1 MTNRHDRLRT
11 ASAIAAATSLIA
23 TIGLS
28 GGYHRARCR
37 RERRIRE
44 HSGPRTRNAA
54 RTGSRAVD
62 GARVASGHGGPG
74 RSTRR
79 PWSDGG
85 VPSRHHPR
93 CNPVATAP
101 MHDSLSARIRY
112 IGADHTATVEECAN
126 ESCARAVADRAS
138 AVAAD
143 ANLIPYTGNPGRSL
157 AVRMCP
163 PEGAHTATRSSIPH
177 WMRAGAEAACKWR
190 IVPAATLAAWP
201 IAGRSD
207 RVWVGDTIF
216 RVHRAPLRLIH
227 RS

>member
-28 GGYHRARCR
+28 GA
-37 RERRIRE
+37 
-44 HSGPRTRNAA
+44 T
-54 RTGSRAVD
+54 TGRDAD
-62 GARVASGHGGPG
+62 ENGASGNIQVLERETLPVPGLGPLMVHVW
-74 RSTRR
+74 RR
-79 PWSDGG
+79 GTEVQVAALDDRGAMVVFRAG
-85 VPSRHHPR
+85 TIHDAT
-93 CNPVATAP
+93 PVATAP

-163 PEGAHTATRSSIPH
+163 AEGAHTATRSSIPH